1 MISNQQVVRKP
12 KNKNRKNDSDSQQF
26 KPNTNH
32 KKQQDKR
39 TYRLYKQEKTYDLS
53 F

>member
-1 MISNQQVVRKP
+1 MISNKQVVRKP
-12 KNKNRKNDSDSQQF
+12 KNKNRKNDFDSKQF
-26 KPNTNH
+26 KHNTNH